1 MGFVK
6 SLGKYLMVVFA
17 AAFLGLLV
25 LLLYGVATGHISGQ
39 KLETVKLAL
48 DGKLVPP
55 QPVEDPKKDT
65 TTRYD
70 LQALKEAQRAV
81 EDSRKQEALLLVRL
95 NERRAQI
102 LKLEGE
108 AGRIRKDLTDRAE
121 TLAKDRKAFDERRK
135 TYETQLR
142 DAGFKKVVKTMTEL
156 KPDDRAKLL
165 YGYTDDEAVMVL
177 AALKDDER
185 AKTITAIDK
194 LDRLPENAALEPRAA
209 KLLKRIW
216 KENEGSETGKLVTLK
231 TE

>member
-25 LLLYGVATGHISGQ
+25 LLLYGVVTGHISRQ

-55 QPVEDPKKDT
+55 QPKEDPKKDT

-121 TLAKDRKAFDERRK
+121 TLAKDQKAFDDRRK

-194 LDRLPENAALEPRAA
+194 LDRLPDNAALDPRAA

-216 KENEGSETGKLVTLK
+216 TENEGSGTGKLVTLK